1 MVECCHV
8 LVYNGIRIKINIFI
22 QNNISAMIKYKSI
35 DQLCERYSSL
45 SGLKNTI
52 AEAADMIIDCYT
64 RGGKLLICGNGGS
77 STDADHF
84 TAELMK
90 SFESARPFDK
100 SLKERFLEISGKR
113 GKYLGEKLEHA
124 LPVISLISNTALCTA
139 ISNDIDPSLIFAQ
152 QVIGYGEESDVLI
165 GISTSGN
172 SQNIIDACITAK
184 ALNLNVIGISGKTGG
199 KMKHY
204 CDLLV
209 NVPETRTAWVQE
221 LHLPVLHEICLIVEN
236 HFYSH

>member
-1 MVECCHV
+1 MK
-8 LVYNGIRIKINIFI
+8 N
-22 QNNISAMIKYKSI
+22 YKSL
-35 DQLCERYSSL
+35 DQLCERYPAL
-45 SGLKNTI
+45 SGLRNTI
-52 AEAADMIIDCYT
+52 AEAAGMIINCYT

-77 STDADHF
+77 SADADHF

-90 SFESARPFDK
+90 SFESGRPLDE
-100 SLKERFLEISGKR
+100 SLKKRFHEISGTR
-113 GKYLGEKLEHA
+113 GRYLAESLEHA
-124 LPVISLISNTALCTA
+124 LPAISLPSNTALATA

-152 QVIGYGEESDVLI
+152 QVIGYGEEGDVLI

-172 SQNIIDACITAK
+172 SQNIVDACITAK

-221 LHLPVLHEICLIVEN
+221 LHLPVLHTLCLIVEN